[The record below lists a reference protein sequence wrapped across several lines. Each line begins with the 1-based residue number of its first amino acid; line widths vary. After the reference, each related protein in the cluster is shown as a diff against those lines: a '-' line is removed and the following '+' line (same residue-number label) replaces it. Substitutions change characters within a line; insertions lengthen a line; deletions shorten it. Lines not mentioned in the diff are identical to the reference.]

1 MRVHAIV
8 LLAALFTAAIS
19 APAGADRI
27 GPPGFPGGGT
37 FPDPELMLEH
47 MADHLDLNDTQR
59 TQLRNIVEAARPEFE
74 ALREQMRAN
83 REALISLDAENPGY
97 STILNDIATS
107 NGRLAS
113 DGTLL
118 FTRVRSEI
126 NAVLTD
132 EQRDKLARS
141 KERMRNAIERRAR
154 N

>member
-1 MRVHAIV
+1 
-8 LLAALFTAAIS
+8 
-19 APAGADRI
+19 
-27 GPPGFPGGGT
+27 
-37 FPDPELMLEH
+37 MLEH
-47 MADHLDLNDTQR
+47 MADHLDLDDTQR
-59 TQLRNIVEAARPEFE
+59 TQVRNIVEAARPEFE

-83 REALISLDAENPGY
+83 RDALISLDAENPGY

-141 KERMRNAIERRAR
+141 KERMRNAFERRAR